1 MLTCDRLAHRVGLA
15 VGLPLLLAALAA
27 APAAAESGNGYGYLR
42 TVEGSATLLQ
52 AESEVRTP
60 AEINQPVLAGDRLIV
75 PQRSKVEIIL
85 ADRNLLRIDG
95 GSEVVLERLAASPE
109 SRERAT
115 VLRLL
120 EGNIQLVV
128 LEDSLGEELPRIET
142 PNSTI
147 FVQDFG
153 VYRLTADQDI
163 FTQLLVREGKAE
175 IHTDRR
181 SESVRADQQA
191 FVEGDSRIDVEPAG
205 STDSLERWARRLDEE
220 GDVDN
225 RYLGDDLRYAA
236 APLSRHGSWVEHEGT
251 PYWRPRGVAAGWRP
265 YWQGRWAHT
274 PAGMTWV
281 SYEPWGWVTSHYG
294 SWDYVPT
301 YGWAWRPGRTWAPAW
316 VYWYWGPS
324 YTGWCPVGY
333 YTRYYGSRW
342 GHDTGFH
349 YGVYGWAGGDWGHFN
364 NWTFVPANYFRGY
377 RKGYRDGYWDGRRD
391 GRWEDWREHR
401 NVRRY
406 AVPVDQIGHRGA
418 LERGIVTTDTRP
430 LTPADLDDPRRAV
443 RVLTDHPT
451 ARRIGA
457 RGDRGTGEL
466 PDVTDF
472 VARQPELPTGVR
484 RVVVA
489 DGPDNERLAGTPLRP
504 DTLGRG
510 GETARRRA
518 TPRGGQPGEPGSDGV
533 TSRPRIVIGD
543 GDRPTSRPTDRPNA
557 RPSAPTS
564 DGATG
569 STGGVVRSPRTG
581 RPAQGEPGGA
591 ARPDRP
597 EDRGGVRV
605 LPRDTDGG
613 TVGGNGGVVRSPRAV
628 PRTTPSEPGGAPRPD
643 RGVRS
648 VPRATPRDNRDNDND
663 GGGSTGANPGST
675 GRTPRMGTRS
685 TPSDPGGAP
694 RPDRGVR
701 SVPRATPRDGG
712 DRGTPRS
719 GTTYRPA
726 DPEQYR
732 PIEPRVH
739 RPTDL
744 SGDRGTSSR
753 PSTGNEGGYERP
765 APRTSTPRSSEPR
778 SYERPSSPPSS
789 RGGYERPSSP
799 STRSEPRYEPRQAP
813 RSRSEAP
820 SAGSRQAP
828 ERRPSMDRGSS
839 EGSRGDSP
847 GGSSGSSSRRAERSR
862 GSGGRDN

>member
-15 VGLPLLLAALAA
+15 IGLPVLLATLAA

-109 SRERAT
+109 ESRERAT

-142 PNSTI
+142 PNATI

-153 VYRLTADQDI
+153 VYRLTADQEV

-181 SESVRADQQA
+181 SEAVRADQQA

-205 STDSLERWARRLDEE
+205 SSDSLERWARRLDEE
-220 GDVDN
+220 GDVDS
-225 RYLGDDLRYAA
+225 RYVGEDLRYAA
-236 APLSRHGSWVEHEGT
+236 APLSRHGSWVDYEGAH
-251 PYWRPRGVAAGWRP
+251 YWRPRNVAADWRP

-274 PAGMTWV
+274 PAGMNWV

-294 SWDYVPT
+294 SWDYIPT

-324 YTGWCPVGY
+324 YTGWCPTGY

-342 GHDTGFH
+342 GHNTGFH
-349 YGVYGWAGGDWGHFN
+349 SGVYGWAGGDWGHFN

-391 GRWEDWREHR
+391 GRWEDWRERR
-401 NVRRY
+401 NVGRY
-406 AVPVDQIGHRGA
+406 AVPVDQIGRRGGA

-430 LTPADLDDPRRAV
+430 LTPDALDDPRRAV
-443 RVLTDHPT
+443 RVLSDQPT

-457 RGDRGTGEL
+457 RGERGSGEL
-466 PDVTDF
+466 PDVTGF

-489 DGPDNERLAGTPLRP
+489 DGPS

-510 GETARRRA
+510 GETARRA

-533 TSRPRIVIGD
+533 SSRPRIVIGD
-543 GDRPTSRPTDRPNA
+543 GDRPTSRPTDRPTA
-557 RPSAPTS
+557 RQSTPAA
-564 DGATG
+564 DGTTG
-569 STGGVVRSPRTG
+569 STGGVVRSPRAG
-581 RPAQGEPGGA
+581 RTAQGEPGGA
-591 ARPDRP
+591 ARPERPDRP

-613 TVGGNGGVVRSPRAV
+613 QTGGVVRSPRTE

-648 VPRATPRDNRDNDND
+648 VPRATPRDND

-675 GRTPRMGTRS
+675 GRSPRMGTRQ
-685 TPSDPGGAP
+685 TPGEPGGAP
-694 RPDRGVR
+694 RP
-701 SVPRATPRDGG
+701 

-719 GTTYRPA
+719 GTTYRSA

-739 RPTDL
+739 RPTDP

-753 PSTGNEGGYERP
+753 PSTGSRRP
-765 APRTSTPRSSEPR
+765 EPRPTRPEATPGPSGNRNDSPSPRMSTPR
-778 SYERPSSPPSS
+778 YERPSPPSSS
-789 RGGYERPSSP
+789 RGGYERPASP
-799 STRSEPRYEPRQAP
+799 PSRSEPRTESRQAP
-813 RSRSEAP
+813 RPRSEAP

-828 ERRPSMDRGSS
+828 ERRPSVDRGSSSRGSS
-839 EGSRGDSP
+839 EGSRG
-847 GGSSGSSSRRAERSR
+847 GSSGGSSRRAERSR

>member
-1 MLTCDRLAHRVGLA
+1 MLTSDRLAHRVGLA
-15 VGLPLLLAALAA
+15 VGLPLLLAILAA
-27 APAAAESGNGYGYLR
+27 VPASAESGDGDGYGYLR
-42 TVEGSATLLQ
+42 TVDGSATLQQ

-95 GSEVVLERLAASPE
+95 GSEVLLERLAASPQ
-109 SRERAT
+109 SRDRAT

-128 LEDSLGEELPRIET
+128 IEDSLGEELPRIET
-142 PNSTI
+142 PNATI

-153 VYRLTADQDI
+153 TYRITADQEI
-163 FTQLLVREGKAE
+163 FTQLLVRDGKAE
-175 IHTDRR
+175 VHTDRR
-181 SESVRADQQA
+181 SASVRGDEQA
-191 FVEGDSRIDVEPAG
+191 FIEGDSQLDVEPAG
-205 STDSLERWARRLDEE
+205 SIDALERWARRLDEE
-220 GDVDN
+220 GDVDS
-225 RYLGDDLRYAA
+225 RYLDDDLRYAA
-236 APLSRHGSWVEHEGT
+236 APLARHGSWVEHEGT
-251 PYWRPRGVAAGWRP
+251 PYWRPRTVAADWRP

-294 SWDYVPT
+294 SWDYIPA

-342 GHDTGFH
+342 GRGTGFH
-349 YGVYGWAGGDWGHFN
+349 NGVYGWAGGDWGHFN

-377 RKGYRDGYWDGRRD
+377 RKGYRDGYWDGYRD
-391 GRWEDWREHR
+391 GNWDAWREHR

-406 AVPVDQIGHRGA
+406 AVPVDQIGHRGS

-430 LTPADLDDPRRAV
+430 LTPADMDDPRRAV

-457 RGDRGTGEL
+457 RGERGTGEL
-466 PDVTDF
+466 PDVTGF

-510 GETARRRA
+510 GAAGRRA
-518 TPRGGQPGEPGSDGV
+518 TPRPGQPDGEPGSQPGSGGV
-533 TSRPRIVIGD
+533 SSRPRIVIGD
-543 GDRPTSRPTDRPNA
+543 GDRPTTGRPGTGTSDR
-557 RPSAPTS
+557 PTS
-564 DGATG
+564 DG
-569 STGGVVRSPRTG
+569 STGGVVRSPRVG
-581 RPAQGEPGGA
+581 RPAAGEPGGA
-591 ARPDRP
+591 ARPDRPNRP

-613 TVGGNGGVVRSPRAV
+613 DVGRGSGGQTGGVVRSPRNTTGTRV
-628 PRTTPSEPGGAPRPD
+628 TPSEPGGAPRPD

-648 VPRATPRDNRDNDND
+648 TPRSVPNDND
-663 GGGSTGANPGST
+663 GGSTGANPGST
-675 GRTPRMGTRS
+675 GRSPRMGT
-685 TPSDPGGAP
+685 SDPGGSP
-694 RPDRGVR
+694 RPDRT
-701 SVPRATPRDGG
+701 S
-712 DRGTPRS
+712 PRS
-719 GTTYRPA
+719 GGTVRRNAGEDGPTTYRPSA
-726 DPEQYR
+726 PEQYR

-739 RPTDL
+739 RPTE
-744 SGDRGTSSR
+744 SA
-753 PSTGNEGGYERP
+753 PSGGYERP

-778 SYERPSSPPSS
+778 SYERPSTPSG

-799 STRSEPRYEPRQAP
+799 TVRSEPRSEPRSTPRAEPREAP
-813 RSRSEAP
+813 RPRSESP
-820 SAGSRQAP
+820 SAGSRQ
-828 ERRPSMDRGSS
+828 ESDRGSS
-839 EGSRGDSP
+839 SRGMSSRGSARSSEGDRGSS
-847 GGSSGSSSRRAERSR
+847 GGSSGGSSRRR